1 MTMCSAKSMLK
12 KVGRKRKKEKKISST
27 RIELTEKLLI
37 ARHFSETGALHFI
50 EWSRGVNHCAIRPVS
65 SENQW
70 P

>member
-1 MTMCSAKSMLK
+1 M
-12 KVGRKRKKEKKISST
+12 SST

-50 EWSRGVNHCAIRPVS
+50 EWSSSVNHCAIRPVS
-65 SENQW
+65 SENQG